1 MKIAISGKGGVG
13 KTTLAGCLARLLA
26 AQGQTV
32 LAIDA
37 DPDANLPSAIG
48 IPAAQLDSF
57 QPIAQMKELVAE
69 RTGAQPGTF
78 GGMFKLN
85 PKVDDIPDTYSTEFQ
100 GIKLLTLGTVPKGGG
115 GCLCPEN
122 TLLRALM
129 RHLVLRRGET
139 LIVDMEAGLEH
150 LARGSTE
157 SMDAFLVVVEPG
169 QRAIQTA
176 HQIRRLANDLG
187 VRRVYAVGNKVQE
200 AADREVIE
208 EGVRPIPV
216 LGHLTF
222 RESVREADRR
232 GVSPY
237 DLDEPLRQEV
247 AAIYQR
253 LVEEVQPAEV
263 SSPSPRP

>member
-26 AQGQTV
+26 EKGQKV

-48 IPAAQLDSF
+48 VPRERLDTYK
-57 QPIAQMKELVAE
+57 PLAQMKEIVAE

-85 PKVDDIPDTYSTEFQ
+85 PKVDDIPDALSTVFK

-129 RHLVLRRGET
+129 RHVMLRRGET

-150 LARGSTE
+150 LARGSTD
-157 SMDAFLVVVEPG
+157 SMDAFVVVVEPG

-176 HQIRRLANDLG
+176 HQIRRLASDLG
-187 VRRVYAVGNKVQE
+187 VKAVYVVGNKVTDPSE
-200 AADREVIE
+200 RRLIE
-208 EGVRPIPV
+208 EGVNPMPV
-216 LGHLTF
+216 LGHLSYSEAIRT
-222 RESVREADRR
+222 ADRE

-237 DLDEPLRQEV
+237 DLDQKLKAEV
-247 AAIYQR
+247 AAVYGVLER
-253 LVEEVQPAEV
+253 LADARANSRE
-263 SSPSPRP
+263 